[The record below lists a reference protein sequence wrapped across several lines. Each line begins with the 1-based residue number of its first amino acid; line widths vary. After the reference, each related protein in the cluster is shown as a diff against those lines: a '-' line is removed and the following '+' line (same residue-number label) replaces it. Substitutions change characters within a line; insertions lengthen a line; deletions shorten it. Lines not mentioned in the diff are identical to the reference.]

1 MISRRKV
8 VSIANYDPL
17 QEKMFQI
24 LNEKGKVLT
33 DLEPDLPAKDLRNLY
48 KLMLT
53 TRIIDTKAL
62 KLQRQ
67 GRMGTFAQ
75 SLGHEAC
82 QVGSAYAVT
91 KKDWVVPYF
100 RDLGTYIVLGFPLR
114 QWFLYWMGNEKG
126 GIIPEHLNIFTITV
140 PVGSQLPQAVGL
152 GMAINIK
159 KDKIAVLSTFSDG
172 ATSEGDFH
180 EAMNFAGVYQ
190 TPNVFLCYNNQY
202 AISMPRAKQTASKT
216 LAQKA
221 IAYGFDGIL
230 VDGNDVLA
238 VLTATKEALKKARQG
253 RGPTLIEAYTYRMSN
268 HTTSD
273 DALKY
278 RTAAEVEEWKKKDP
292 IDRFRIYLKNKDLWD
307 EDFEAE
313 IINEAETFVEKEV
326 KEAEKTPRP
335 SLEELFI
342 YLYADLPDKLKEQLD
357 ALKAEVQEEEQR

>member
-1 MISRRKV
+1 MT
-8 VSIANYDPL
+8 VSIDNYDPL
-17 QEKMFQI
+17 KGDMFQI
-24 LNEKGKVLT
+24 VNEKGEVRT
-33 DLEPDLPAKDLRNLY
+33 DLEPSLSEEDLREIFRF
-48 KLMLT
+48 MVT
-53 TRIIDTKAL
+53 TRVADTKAL

-82 QVGSAYAVT
+82 QIGSAYALA
-91 KKDWVVPYF
+91 KEDWVVPYF
-100 RDLGTYIVLGFPLR
+100 RDLGTYIVLEYPLR

-126 GIIPEHLNIFTITV
+126 GNIPKELNLYTITV

-159 KDKIAVLSTFSDG
+159 KGKAAVLSTFSDG

-180 EAMNFAGVYQ
+180 EAMNFAGVYR

-202 AISMPRAKQTASKT
+202 AISMPRAKQTASQT

-221 IAYGFDGIL
+221 IAYGFQGIL

-238 VLTATKEALKKARQG
+238 VYAATKEALLKAKKG
-253 RGPTLIEAYTYRMSN
+253 GGPTLIEAYTYRMSN

-278 RTAAEVEEWKKKDP
+278 RTEEEVKEWAKRDP
-292 IDRFRIYLKNKDLWD
+292 VDRFRIYLGKKGLWND
-307 EDFEAE
+307 EIEAK
-313 IINEAETFVEKEV
+313 IVKEAETFVDKEV
-326 KEAEKTPRP
+326 QEAEKTPP
-335 SLEELFI
+335 LSAEELFI
-342 YLYADLPDKLKEQLD
+342 HVYADMPLKLKEQLEE
-357 ALKAEVQEEEQR
+357 LKTEVQENGQ

>member
-1 MISRRKV
+1 MTIS
-8 VSIANYDPL
+8 NYNPL
-17 QEKMFQI
+17 KGEMFQI
-24 LNEKGKVLT
+24 LNEKGEVQT
-33 DLEPDLPAKDLRNLY
+33 DIAPDLSDDELRKLY
-48 KLMLT
+48 RFMVT
-53 TRIIDTKAL
+53 TRIADTKAL

-82 QVGSAYAVT
+82 QVGSTFAVT

-126 GIIPEHLNIFTITV
+126 GVIPKDLNLYTITV

-180 EAMNFAGVYQ
+180 EAMNFAGVYH

-221 IAYGFDGIL
+221 IAYGFDGLL

-238 VLTATKEALKKARQG
+238 VYAATKEALEKAKQG

-278 RTAAEVEEWKKKDP
+278 RTEEEVKEWEKKDP
-292 IDRFRIYLKNKDLWD
+292 IDRFRIYLENKDIWSDDL
-307 EDFEAE
+307 EAE
-313 IINEAETFVEKEV
+313 IVKQAEAFVEKEV
-326 KEAEKTPRP
+326 QEAEKTPPP
-335 SLEELFI
+335 SVEELFI
-342 YLYADLPDKLKEQLD
+342 HMYEDMPLKLKEQLEE
-357 ALKAEVQEEEQR
+357 LKTEVQENER

>member
-1 MISRRKV
+1 
-8 VSIANYDPL
+8 VSSSDYDPL
-17 QEKMFQI
+17 KGEMFQI
-24 LNEKGKVLT
+24 LNEKGEVQT
-33 DLEPDLPAKDLRNLY
+33 DIEPDLSEDDLRNLY
-48 KLMLT
+48 SFMVT
-53 TRIIDTKAL
+53 TRIADTKAL

-82 QVGSAYAVT
+82 QVGSACAVT
-91 KKDWVVPYF
+91 KEDWVVPYF
-100 RDLGTYIVLGFPLR
+100 RDLGTYIALGFPLR

-126 GIIPEHLNIFTITV
+126 GNIPKDHNLFNISV
-140 PVGSQLPQAVGL
+140 PVGSQLPHAVGL

-180 EAMNFAGVYQ
+180 EAMNFAGVYH

-238 VLTATKEALKKARQG
+238 VYTATKEALEKAKQG

-278 RTAAEVEEWKKKDP
+278 RTEEEVKAWERKDP
-292 IDRFRIYLKNKDLWD
+292 IDRFRIYLKNKDIWSDDL
-307 EDFEAE
+307 EAE
-313 IINEAETFVEKEV
+313 IMKEAEAFVEKEV
-326 KEAEKTPRP
+326 QEAEETPPP
-335 SLEELFI
+335 SVEELFI
-342 YLYADLPDKLKEQLD
+342 HMYEDMTLKLKEQLEE
-357 ALKAEVQEEEQR
+357 LKTEVREDEG

>member
-1 MISRRKV
+1 M
-8 VSIANYDPL
+8 SIFDYDPL
-17 QEKMFQI
+17 KGEMFQI
-24 LNEKGKVLT
+24 LNAKGEVQT
-33 DLEPDLPAKDLRNLY
+33 EIEPDLSNDILRKLY
-48 KLMLT
+48 SFMVT
-53 TRIIDTKAL
+53 TRMADTKAL

-82 QVGSAYAVT
+82 QVGSASAVT
-91 KKDWVVPYF
+91 KGDWVVPYF

-126 GIIPEHLNIFTITV
+126 GIIPKDLNLFNITV

-152 GMAINIK
+152 GMGINIK
-159 KDKIAVLSTFSDG
+159 KDKTAVLSTFSDG

-180 EAMNFAGVYQ
+180 EAMNFAGVYH

-221 IAYGFDGIL
+221 IAYGFEGIL

-238 VLTATKEALKKARQG
+238 VYAATKEALEKARQG

-278 RTAAEVEEWKKKDP
+278 RTEEEVKAWERKDP
-292 IDRFRIYLKNKDLWD
+292 IDRFRSYLKNKDIWSDDL
-307 EDFEAE
+307 EAE
-313 IINEAETFVEKEV
+313 IVKEAEAFVEKEV
-326 KEAEKTPRP
+326 QEAEKTPPP
-335 SLEELFI
+335 SVEELFI
-342 YLYADLPDKLKEQLD
+342 HVYGDMPLKLKEQLEE
-357 ALKAEVQEEEQR
+357 LKTEVQVDE